1 MDEQNTFGGRVA
13 RYARV
18 STAVGGLA
26 ARMAGERYLGIKVD
40 RDENLLIRVH
50 SSLTDD
56 TGQTVT
62 ADSNV
67 SGAVKDVAPTLSVRY
82 RLP

>member
-26 ARMAGERYLGIKVD
+26 ARMAGERYLGIKEIGRAHV
-40 RDENLLIRVH
+40 
-50 SSLTDD
+50 
-56 TGQTVT
+56 
-62 ADSNV
+62 
-67 SGAVKDVAPTLSVRY
+67 
-82 RLP
+82 

>member
-1 MDEQNTFGGRVA
+1 MDEQNSFGGRFA

-40 RDENLLIRVH
+40 RDSHAKELR
-50 SSLTDD
+50 
-56 TGQTVT
+56 
-62 ADSNV
+62 A
-67 SGAVKDVAPTLSVRY
+67 ALSAASKAR
-82 RLP
+82 